1 MAFERPPSFVA
12 ACLAAAGGHTLASLL
27 IGLVMVPLALATWS
41 GIVFSGGASNAGFG
55 LVLPWIL
62 VLAAQPFVAAWIA
75 RRGLDLF
82 DAGKVTYARAL
93 GAMALGL
100 VVTTVSSLVVPAE
113 AALPVL
119 GHAWTGALAAAV
131 VLAAQPR
138 TKQS

>member
-1 MAFERPPSFVA
+1 MDTVSFERPPSFVA
-12 ACLAAAGGHTLASLL
+12 ACLAAAGGHVLASFLV
-27 IGLVMVPLALATWS
+27 GLVMVPLALATWS
-41 GIVFSGGASNAGFG
+41 GIVLSGDRPTATLGV
-55 LVLPWIL
+55 VLPWVL

-82 DAGKVTYARAL
+82 DASAVTYARAF

-100 VVTTVSSLVVPAE
+100 VVTTLSSLVVPAE

-131 VLAAQPR
+131 VLAR
-138 TKQS
+138 EV